1 MQYLWTPRDIPAA
14 VEFRVPGIK
23 RADDR
28 YPIFFPHKNGVVS
41 LTSTL
46 TPVPHA
52 QNASLAPEVTDF
64 EARCEAGLKD
74 RTRTA

>member
-1 MQYLWTPRDIPAA
+1 MI
-14 VEFRVPGIK
+14 GIQS
-23 RADDR
+23 
-28 YPIFFPHKNGVVS
+28 FFP

-64 EARCEAGLKD
+64 EARREAGSKD
-74 RTRTA
+74 QV